1 MIWEGQGLGELS
13 PANKGVMILKPL
25 LSPSLTYN
33 KDSSEYK
40 LICQSLKGAYNNNS
54 QEAALAI
61 MPSTTHPQKSAE
73 PSLHERTHNKS
84 SSTHDLPVT
93 LPE

>member
-1 MIWEGQGLGELS
+1 MHSYKNVTQHTKYAESYLQFIS
-13 PANKGVMILKPL
+13 APAF
-25 LSPSLTYN
+25 S
-33 KDSSEYK
+33 
-40 LICQSLKGAYNNNS
+40 NNNNT

-61 MPSTTHPQKSAE
+61 MSLTRHPQKSAE

-84 SSTHDLPVT
+84 LSAHNLPVT